1 MDNKG
6 LEKHKQFNIFLY
18 IFIKQ
23 CTSFQKSME
32 QLQADRV
39 MGHKENLNN
48 LFFKSE
54 ITQAIFS
61 DHEAIK
67 LKIKQRE
74 SHKKFN
80 HLEM

>member
-1 MDNKG
+1 
-6 LEKHKQFNIFLY
+6 
-18 IFIKQ
+18 
-23 CTSFQKSME
+23 ME
-32 QLQADRV
+32 QLQIDHV

-48 LFFKSE
+48 FFFKSE
-54 ITQAIFS
+54 TTQAIFS

-80 HLEM
+80 YLEM

>member
-1 MDNKG
+1 
-6 LEKHKQFNIFLY
+6 
-18 IFIKQ
+18 
-23 CTSFQKSME
+23 ME
-32 QLQADRV
+32 QLQTDHV
-39 MGHKENLNN
+39 MGYKENLNN
-48 LFFKSE
+48 FFRESE

-80 HLEM
+80 YLEM